1 MLISY
6 FDLFTDKKIKNEQED
21 LFIKKIFDVY
31 GLCIVETHFSSG
43 KNHDSLNIWIDF
55 DKSKPIDD
63 SAKRFKKIN
72 GLYPPNDYHLFT
84 KDDVFAKNIFNLYY
98 ECFNIEKHEKKS
110 VLYIDDWFNSVKGYT
125 IGHAIV
131 ELRQAFF
138 RQYGI
143 KESRV
148 LVFNTDEITVI
159 ADRVEYEYLLQEK
172 EQMNFIC
179 YNFIKKHD
187 PLNVLMPEDIVV
199 AIRLKDDIDPIVLN
213 GLQMRGI

>member
-6 FDLFTDKKIKNEQED
+6 FDIFTDKSLKSEQED
-21 LFIKKIFDVY
+21 LFIEKVFETY
-31 GLCIVETHFSSG
+31 GLQIRETCFSAG
-43 KNHDSLNIWIDF
+43 KIQDVLRIWIDF
-55 DKSKPIDD
+55 DKSNPIDE
-63 SAKRFKKIN
+63 SAKRFRKIN
-72 GLYPPNDYHLFT
+72 SLYPPDDYYLFAQN
-84 KDDVFAKNIFNLYY
+84 DVFAKNIFSLYR
-98 ECFNIEKHEKKS
+98 ECFNLEKHETES
-110 VLYIDDWFNSVKGYT
+110 VLNIDDWFNSVKSYT

-143 KESRV
+143 KESRI
-148 LVFNTDEITVI
+148 LVFNTEAITVV
-159 ADRVEYEYLLQEK
+159 ADRAQYENLLQEK